1 MKPLYNSA
9 QLSGIRR
16 VEPANAEELNNEDI
30 KKRKQNKKKKRKKKT
45 QYHIFF

>member
-30 KKRKQNKKKKRKKKT
+30 KKRKENEEKEKENA
-45 QYHIFF
+45 